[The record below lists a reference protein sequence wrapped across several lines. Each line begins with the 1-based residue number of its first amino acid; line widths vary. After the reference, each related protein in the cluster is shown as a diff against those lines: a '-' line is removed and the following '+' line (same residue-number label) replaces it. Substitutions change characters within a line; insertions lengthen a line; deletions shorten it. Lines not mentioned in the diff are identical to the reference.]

1 MKKIS
6 KTIFLALY
14 YGIFQYLPISYS
26 KPLGGV
32 SSKLRLWACRHIF
45 EYCGDDVTIERKA
58 YFGKGDRIRIGNHSG
73 LGENC
78 IIPNGSH
85 IGDNVMMGP
94 GCYFLQQNH
103 KFDRTDIPMREQG
116 YEESMPVTIEDDC
129 WIGIN
134 VMVMAGRKISK
145 GSIIAAGCV
154 LTKDFPEYSIVGG
167 NPGKLIRSRK

>member
-1 MKKIS
+1 
-6 KTIFLALY
+6 
-14 YGIFQYLPISYS
+14 
-26 KPLGGV
+26 
-32 SSKLRLWACRHIF
+32 
-45 EYCGDDVTIERKA
+45 
-58 YFGKGDRIRIGNHSG
+58 
-73 LGENC
+73 
-78 IIPNGSH
+78 
-85 IGDNVMMGP
+85 MMGP

-116 YEESMPVTIEDDC
+116 YEQSLPVIIEDDC